1 MIAEEFHA
9 TINELALRARWTGD
23 AEALER
29 LVEELF
35 AIGRSVSASM
45 FPVLHAK
52 QDVLGLRDEF
62 NHAITIAVWK
72 TAEFYD
78 GERNAGTLFHTI
90 VRNEL
95 QEVVRHRY
103 GHRKFDKDRA
113 KDQVS
118 LEVPVIVGGDQ
129 VSTLGETITAEE
141 GKRHLALGEHPPE
154 ACCLLCGRDK
164 LELLGTSSGRLCN
177 TCSRQRSR
185 IKKATNGLSE
195 GVCPRCVVMLVN
207 TRPGAARSTNMGG
220 RAARYACPICNW
232 DPLTSCKEC

>member
-9 TINELALRARWTGD
+9 TVNELALRARWTGD

-45 FPVLHAK
+45 FPVLHAR
-52 QDVLGLRDEF
+52 QDALGLRDEL
-62 NHAITIAVWK
+62 NHAITIAAWK
-72 TAEFYD
+72 TAQYYD
-78 GERNAGTLFHTI
+78 GERNAGTLFHAI

-95 QEVVRHRY
+95 QEVIRHRF
-103 GHRKFDKDRA
+103 GRRKFNYAQRL
-113 KDQVS
+113 VS
-118 LEVPVIVGGDQ
+118 LEVPVCHGDQ

-195 GVCPRCVVMLVN
+195 GVCPICGVMLVN
-207 TRPGAARSTNMGG
+207 TRPGAARGTNMGG

>member
-1 MIAEEFHA
+1 MITEEFHA
-9 TINELALRARWTGD
+9 TVNELALRARWTGD

-45 FPVLHAK
+45 FPVLHAR
-52 QDVLGLRDEF
+52 QDALGLRDEI
-62 NHAITIAVWK
+62 NHAITIAAWK
-72 TAEFYD
+72 TAQYYD

-90 VRNEL
+90 VRSEL
-95 QEVVRHRY
+95 QEVIRHHF
-103 GHRKFDKDRA
+103 GHRKFDKDHV
-113 KDQVS
+113 KDRVS
-118 LEVPVIVGGDQ
+118 LSAPAFEGDHG
-129 VSTLGETITAEE
+129 TELGEVISAEE
-141 GKRHLALGEHPPE
+141 GKRHLALGESPPE
-154 ACCLLCGRDK
+154 ARCLLCGRDK
-164 LELLGTSSGRLCN
+164 LELLGSAQGRLCN
-177 TCSRQRSR
+177 SCGRQRSR

-207 TRPGAARSTNMGG
+207 TQPGAAGGSNMGG

>member
-1 MIAEEFHA
+1 MITEEFNA
-9 TINELALRARWTGD
+9 TINELALRARWTRD
-23 AEALER
+23 PEALER

-35 AIGRSVSASM
+35 AIGRSVSHEM
-45 FPVLHAK
+45 FPTLHRK

-62 NHAITIAVWK
+62 NHAITIAAWK

-95 QEVVRHRY
+95 QEVVRHHY
-103 GHRKFDKDRA
+103 GHRKFDKDYA
-113 KDQVS
+113 KNPIS
-118 LEVPVIVGGDQ
+118 LAVPVIVNGDE
-129 VSTLGETITAEE
+129 VGTIGDLVTAEQ
-141 GKRHLALGEHPPE
+141 GKHHLNAGELPSE
-154 ACCLLCGRDK
+154 ARCLLCDRDK
-164 LELLGTSSGRLCN
+164 LELLGSSSGGLCN

-195 GVCPRCVVMLVN
+195 GVCPICGVMLVN
-207 TRPGAARSTNMGG
+207 TRPGAARGTNMGG